1 MEELMPSDDADGGE
15 KAGDKNKANVITPC
29 LRFLK
34 AEPEP
39 FWIDFIAHDD
49 QSPDPDQEF
58 KENEKL
64 EWNIKPFIF
73 IE

>member
-1 MEELMPSDDADGGE
+1 MEELMPGDDADGGE
-15 KAGDKNKANVITPC
+15 EAGDKNKANVITSC
-29 LRFLK
+29 LRFLD

>member
-1 MEELMPSDDADGGE
+1 MEELMPSNDADGAD
-15 KAGDKNKANVITPC
+15 KACNKNKANVITPC
-29 LRFLK
+29 LRLLD

-58 KENEKL
+58 SDTEKL